1 MVRLRI
7 LTLALITLAL
17 AACNRNGVSSLS
29 KISIRAPVRMLAS
42 IPSGTTACYAVNVTG
57 TGINANSPSSCAI
70 KKVGMTTDFLT
81 LNQDGTIQGT
91 ISPPKGL
98 TIKIDLYAYFTSTST
113 CPKWSDAMASS
124 SDLTNIYY
132 LGSDTEST
140 ANDTTDSTIT
150 INYTGQSVWSL
161 AGTACSTAAAPKGN
175 PSGFNI
181 SAGQTRATSTNISL
195 TGRIGQG
202 NVMTSTHYKLVTH

>member
-7 LTLALITLAL
+7 FALALVTLGL
-17 AACNRNGVSSLS
+17 VACNRNGASSLS
-29 KISIRAPVRMLAS
+29 NISIRAPVRMLAS
-42 IPSGTTACYAVNVTG
+42 IPSGSTACYAINVTG
-57 TGINANSPSSCAI
+57 SGITANSPSSCAI
-70 KKVGMTTDFLT
+70 TAGMATDFLP
-81 LNQDGTIQGT
+81 LNQDGTVQGNL
-91 ISPPKGL
+91 SLPKGL
-98 TIKIDLYAYFTSTST
+98 SVKIDLYAFLTSAST
-113 CPKWSDAMASS
+113 CPTWSAAMASS
-124 SDLTNIYY
+124 KNLTGIYY

-161 AGTACSTAAAPKGN
+161 AGTKCSTATAPNSN

-181 SAGQTRATSTNISL
+181 GAGQAYATSTNISL

-202 NVMTSTHYKLVTH
+202 NVMTSTHYRLVTH